1 MPIPLEYL
9 DNQRKTII
17 EFSRRKSVT
26 QEDDWRSAERSITK
40 STESWKGRTIFKIL
54 SGGIESKTSVPAR
67 PVILPVARLDHQK
80 IWLTKASLK
89 TAQRNQEQP
98 KAFRKGRYR

>member
-40 STESWKGRTIFKIL
+40 STESWKIL